1 MSMDYFTLGR
11 TGLRV
16 SRLAL
21 GTMTFGEDWGWGA
34 SEDGA
39 REIFDAYV
47 EAGGNF
53 FDTADMYV
61 GGKSEEMLGKF
72 VADHGMRDRAV
83 IATKFS
89 YNAEPGNPNAG
100 GNSRKNVLRALEGSL
115 RRLGTDYVD
124 LYILH
129 TWDQLTR
136 PEEVMRAMDDLV
148 ASGKVRHVALSD
160 VPAWYAM
167 RAQTIAEF
175 RGYEPVAALQMEYS
189 LAERTI
195 EGEYTDLATRYDM
208 GLMVWSPLA
217 SGLLSGKYK
226 PSEEGGKPSG
236 EGRLATMAGSGNATF
251 DKFTDRNWRIAEVLE
266 TVAKEADRSMAQVAL
281 NWVANRPGVS
291 SVLIGA
297 TKLRQ
302 IQDNLGALD
311 FTLTDD
317 QRQRL
322 DEVSDPGLGFP
333 YSFFKPEMA
342 AMMTGGAHTGDKPP
356 SYPVHRY
363 FDAEPAGTD

>member
-1 MSMDYFTLGR
+1 MDYYTLGR

-16 SRLAL
+16 SRLCL

-34 SEDGA
+34 DADTS
-39 REIFDAYV
+39 RSIFDAFV

-100 GNSRKNVLRALEGSL
+100 GNGRKNILRAVEGSL
-115 RRLGTDYVD
+115 QRLGTDYID

-136 PEEVMRAMDDLV
+136 PEEVMRTMEDLV
-148 ASGKVRHVALSD
+148 SSGKVRHVGLSD

-175 RGYEPVAALQMEYS
+175 RGMEPVSALQMEYS
-189 LAERTI
+189 LAERNI
-195 EGEYTDLATRYDM
+195 EGEFTDLATRYDM
-208 GLMVWSPLA
+208 GLMCWSPLA

-226 PSEEGGKPSG
+226 PSEGDEKPSG
-236 EGRLATMAGSGNATF
+236 EGRLATMADSGNAAF
-251 DKFTDRNWRIAEVLE
+251 DKFTDRNWAIAEVLE
-266 TVAKEADRSMAQVAL
+266 EVAEEAGHSMAQVAL
-281 NWVANRPGVS
+281 NWVANQPGVS

-297 TKLRQ
+297 TKLHQ
-302 IQDNLGALD
+302 IEDNLGALG
-311 FTLTDD
+311 FELSPD
-317 QRQRL
+317 QMDRL
-322 DEVSDPGLGFP
+322 SEASRPELGFP
-333 YSFFKPEMA
+333 YSFFAPEMH
-342 AMMTGGAHTGDKPP
+342 AMLSGGAHVGDKPA
-356 SYPVHRY
+356 SYGRRRY
-363 FDAEPAGTD
+363 FDAEPAGTS